1 MIKHMESTI
10 KMPTKLTKEQIEL
23 IREYAFTE
31 KDTPGTVNGVDKSR
45 FSFRQKKDDTE
56 NTSSNKDT
64 ATEGP

>member
-1 MIKHMESTI
+1 MESTI
-10 KMPTKLTKEQIEL
+10 KMPTKLTKEQLEL

>member
-1 MIKHMESTI
+1 
-10 KMPTKLTKEQIEL
+10 MPTKLIKEQIEL

-45 FSFRQKKDDTE
+45 YSFRQKKDNTE

-64 ATEGP
+64 ATVGP

>member
-1 MIKHMESTI
+1 
-10 KMPTKLTKEQIEL
+10 MPTKLIKEQIEL

-45 FSFRQKKDDTE
+45 YSFRQKKDNME

-64 ATEGP
+64 ATVGP